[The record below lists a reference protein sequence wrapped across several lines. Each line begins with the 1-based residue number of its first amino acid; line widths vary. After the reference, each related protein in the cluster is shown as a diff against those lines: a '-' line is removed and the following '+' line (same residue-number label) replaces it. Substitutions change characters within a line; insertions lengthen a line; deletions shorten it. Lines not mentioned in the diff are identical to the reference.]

1 MSAFVPPRSWQ
12 SRPSPNHNARPA
24 TAKISGIVLHA
35 DASSSVASSMD
46 WIRRSESQVSYHV
59 LIGRRGDVYL
69 IVPPEQRAW
78 HAGRSVWDG
87 VSDCNDY
94 TIGVCL
100 SNRNDGEEP
109 YAEAQRIA
117 AIEVCA
123 ELCRHFAIPA
133 SRITTH
139 ALIATPAGRKT
150 DPRGLELPPFRAA
163 VATALRTK
171 TP

>member
-1 MSAFVPPRSWQ
+1 
-12 SRPSPNHNARPA
+12 
-24 TAKISGIVLHA
+24 
-35 DASSSVASSMD
+35 MD
-46 WIRRSESQVSYHV
+46 WIRRAESRASYHV
-59 LIGRRGDVYL
+59 LIGRKGDIYT

-78 HAGRSVWDG
+78 HAGQSSWGG
-87 VSDCNDY
+87 VPDCNDY

-117 AIEVCA
+117 AVEVCA
-123 ELCRHFAIPA
+123 TLCQHFAIPT

-150 DPRGLELPPFRAA
+150 DPRGLELPVFRAA
-163 VATALRTK
+163 VASSIRAKKR
-171 TP
+171 

>member
-1 MSAFVPPRSWQ
+1 
-12 SRPSPNHNARPA
+12 
-24 TAKISGIVLHA
+24 
-35 DASSSVASSMD
+35 MD

-109 YAEAQRIA
+109 YAGAQRIA

-123 ELCRHFAIPA
+123 ELCRHRLGERP
-133 SRITTH
+133 TPV
-139 ALIATPAGRKT
+139 ALSFPHSAQR
-150 DPRGLELPPFRAA
+150 LPPRSAQ
-163 VATALRTK
+163 RHRNC
-171 TP
+171 